1 MTRAHD
7 RQNTLPQRR
16 CTSCTKI
23 PSASCSGGK
32 CTTHTPAEAN
42 LLHHLH
48 IRSPCFNAL
57 TAQDGRRSVTGVVC
71 ALVWGIGLR
80 RLGCVCGRRSGT
92 GSCVSIRQ
100 TTNVPPPPPP
110 RTPPSPRR
118 QWRRQQM
125 SVLPSSPGA
134 SLADFIFTIHVVFQ
148 DWGSPPSE
156 DELYGED
163 KMRQLR
169 AIGTK
174 EAWVGT
180 LSAANMGNRP
190 DSEAPCF
197 GLLQLDDAVCTVSVY
212 VTTPP
217 NGADDSSARTLTLY
231 HEGGIEG
238 RDRDCSDLFEYCAEQ
253 ELPYAW
259 HGVVGENLLDDGRQL
274 GASRFCIAPRIYTGC
289 TALGLSYEGD
299 DWDDQLYEEECV
311 RYLRGEPWRRPLNPL
326 SASLIRE

>member
-1 MTRAHD
+1 MLQVCRTWRAAVRATD
-7 RQNTLPQRR
+7 GAWLP
-16 CTSCTKI
+16 
-23 PSASCSGGK
+23 
-32 CTTHTPAEAN
+32 
-42 LLHHLH
+42 LLHAAYPLLMDLRT
-48 IRSPCFNAL
+48 ILPSTLSLRYPCVLF
-57 TAQDGRRSVTGVVC
+57 
-71 ALVWGIGLR
+71 R
-80 RLGCVCGRRSGT
+80 RLYEAMQQVDQLRT
-92 GSCVSIRQ
+92 DMQ
-100 TTNVPPPPPP
+100 APPPPPPPP